1 MRASRCVSRWAS
13 LRVLVVVALG
23 LLAAACGGSEP
34 DAVASPTPSSGP
46 SFRAATAL
54 IDTDG
59 GSVLLEIEVARS
71 RAEQERGLMDRES
84 LPEDHGMAFVFFE
97 PTTNGFWMKDTKIP
111 LSIAFIGTDGR
122 IQEIQDMDPCLTE
135 TCPIYAPAEP
145 YDVALEVNQGKFED
159 AGIEVG
165 DKVTLSL

>member
-1 MRASRCVSRWAS
+1 
-13 LRVLVVVALG
+13 VALS
-23 LLAAACGGSEP
+23 LLATACGDSEP
-34 DAVASPTPSSGP
+34 NAVASPTPSSSP

-59 GSVLLEIEVARS
+59 GSVLLEVEVARS
-71 RAEQERGLMDRES
+71 RDEQERGLMGRES
-84 LPEDHGMAFVFFE
+84 LPDDHGMAFVFSE
-97 PTTNGFWMKDTKIP
+97 PITNGFWMKNTKIA

-122 IQEIQDMDPCLTE
+122 IQEIQNMDPCLTE

-159 AGIEVG
+159 AGIKVG
-165 DKVTLSL
+165 DKVILSF